1 MPEAKRI
8 VSPQESDQQ
17 CPKAVQFSKIKTS
30 KCPGDFDN
38 QKVAADLT
46 ESSINKRFRNEC

>member
-1 MPEAKRI
+1 MPEAKRT

-30 KCPGDFDN
+30 KCPGNFDN

-46 ESSINKRFRNEC
+46 ESSINRRFRNEW